1 MQRKTPE
8 KICKEAGKKNVPVL
22 TKSKQTEQE

>member
-8 KICKEAGKKNVPVL
+8 KTCKEARKKKVPVL
-22 TKSKQTEQE
+22 TKSKQAEQE